1 MGRYKRKTD
10 RQSWSEIN
18 MKHAIEALRNKKMGL
33 KKACKEF
40 NVPRT
45 TLQRRYKSTVE
56 STAAAAKKL
65 GSRRNVFDMEMENE
79 LVQHVKDM
87 ENMLFGFTPKRL
99 QKLAYELA
107 KANNIHQRFNSEK
120 EEAGME
126 WYHCFMSRHPDLS
139 LRMPE
144 ATSSARAQ
152 GFNPVT
158 V

>member
-1 MGRYKRKTD
+1 
-10 RQSWSEIN
+10 

-87 ENMLFGFTPKRL
+87 ENMLLRFHPK
-99 QKLAYELA
+99 APA
-107 KANNIHQRFNSEK
+107 KTCLR
-120 EEAGME
+120 AGKGKQ
-126 WYHCFMSRHPDLS
+126 H
-139 LRMPE
+139 
-144 ATSSARAQ
+144 SSKI
-152 GFNPVT
+152 
-158 V
+158 